1 MDVIR
6 LTSKMSL
13 DVIPIKRK
21 TTTIL
26 NICNNTSNMKNIC
39 NKKFFLGFIAMM
51 IVGGAFM
58 ACSKDSDPLDL
69 QLLEEQAKQKVTLN
83 KETSAFKA
91 DIISAISQSPTRV
104 SETEFTF
111 SAEQMKML
119 RESSLNMFR
128 SHGFS
133 EKEVLDVVD
142 NNDIRLIFV
151 ATAFTALMEY
161 PGTASYSMP
170 KTRSES
176 GETCYNIE
184 RIKHCL
190 WEAVKDV
197 FGLYDIME
205 SIEKKCVTKTIA
217 LELLGKYAAYIDIAT
232 AIYDFSNC
240 MGWI

>member
-1 MDVIR
+1 MP
-6 LTSKMSL
+6 L
-13 DVIPIKRK
+13 DGIPIKRK

-26 NICNNTSNMKNIC
+26 NLYNNTSNMKNIC
-39 NKKFFLGFIAMM
+39 NKKIFLGLIAMM
-51 IVGGAFM
+51 IVGGVFM

-83 KETSAFKA
+83 KETSAFKE
-91 DIISAISQSPTRV
+91 DVISAMSQSPTRV
-104 SETEFTF
+104 SEAEFTF
-111 SAEQMKML
+111 SAEQMEML

-176 GETCYNIE
+176 GETCYDID
-184 RIKHCL
+184 RIKHCI
-190 WEAVKDV
+190 WAAVKDA
-197 FGLYDIME
+197 FGIDSILE
-205 SIEKKCVTKTIA
+205 SIVEKCLSKQAA
-217 LELLGKYAAYIDIAT
+217 LALLGKVAAYVGAAM

-240 MGWI
+240 MGWV

>member
-1 MDVIR
+1 
-6 LTSKMSL
+6 
-13 DVIPIKRK
+13 
-21 TTTIL
+21 
-26 NICNNTSNMKNIC
+26 MKNIC